1 MRVENPLKYGEVLLG
16 LALPNEHYTA
26 ERLQKMFGG
35 SEVNINFPQNIPVH
49 ITYQTAFV
57 EDGKLEIRDD
67 IYGRD
72 QRLLA
77 ILKGSDRKMADIAI
91 DRPRGSSSAPV
102 KMPPGT
108 FGGSGGG
115 FSFFER
121 LFGSTPEPV
130 HRPRARVGAN
140 DRRSTPR

>member
-1 MRVENPLKYGEVLLG
+1 
-16 LALPNEHYTA
+16 
-26 ERLQKMFGG
+26 
-35 SEVNINFPQNIPVH
+35 
-49 ITYQTAFV
+49 
-57 EDGKLEIRDD
+57 
-67 IYGRD
+67 
-72 QRLLA
+72 
-77 ILKGSDRKMADIAI
+77 MADIAI